1 MIATLVEIVDAEA
14 THYELVFWTPSEI
27 DYRFLWLLKNDIKS
41 VGNAALGEIA
51 DVEAVIEVD
60 IDQDWVSVSG

>member
-14 THYELVFWTPSEI
+14 THYELVFWTPSKI